1 MNDIAPFKP
10 KRMAL
15 KPATDPNPDI
25 VFRFFLWLLDF
36 EFLRVMDDNF
46 AVVESGIKAIGPL
59 LFFDRDVGGGD
70 GPDEGARCN
79 YGMEQLPARLVRFAS
94 ELCNRVPGDRI
105 VTVKRVI
112 SDLTDSWSRRAG
124 CVNEVLQTK
133 EYFDGLNTAECGYCP
148 DPEYTDTAERPGLLT
163 LSISICRSALRDL
176 FPFGTMSQFPSSN
189 REA

>member
-1 MNDIAPFKP
+1 MNDIAPFQP

-15 KPATDPNPDI
+15 EPATDPNPDI
-25 VFRFFLWLLDF
+25 VFRFFLRLLDF

-46 AVVESGIKAIGPL
+46 AVVESGIKAIGPR
-59 LFFDRDVGGGD
+59 LFFDRDVGGWKEHD
-70 GPDEGARCN
+70 ASN
-79 YGMEQLPARLVRFAS
+79 YGMEQLPARLVQFAS

-112 SDLTDSWSRRAG
+112 SDLTDSWSRRAAW
-124 CVNEVLQTK
+124 VNEVLHTK
-133 EYFDGLNTAECGYCP
+133 EHFDGLSTVKCGYCS

-163 LSISICRSALRDL
+163 LSISICRSALREL

>member
-1 MNDIAPFKP
+1 MNTAPFKP

-15 KPATDPNPDI
+15 EPATDPNSDI

-46 AVVESGIKAIGPL
+46 AVVESGIKAIGPRL
-59 LFFDRDVGGGD
+59 SLIGMWGVEMGQTKEHD
-70 GPDEGARCN
+70 ASN
-79 YGMEQLPARLVRFAS
+79 YGMEQLPAPLVQFAS

-105 VTVKRVI
+105 VTVKLVI
-112 SDLTDSWSRRAG
+112 SDLTDSWSGRAG
-124 CVNEVLQTK
+124 WLNEVLHTK
-133 EYFDGLNTAECGYCP
+133 EYLDGLSTAKCGYCP

-163 LSISICRSALRDL
+163 LSISIGRSALRDL
-176 FPFGTMSQFPSSN
+176 FPFGMMSQFPSSN

>member
-1 MNDIAPFKP
+1 MNDIVPFKP

-15 KPATDPNPDI
+15 KPATDPNPGI

-46 AVVESGIKAIGPL
+46 AVVESGIKAIGPR

-70 GPDEGARCN
+70 GPDEGARSN
-79 YGMEQLPARLVRFAS
+79 YGMEQLPARLVHFAS

-124 CVNEVLQTK
+124 WVNEVLHTK
-133 EYFDGLNTAECGYCP
+133 EYFDGLSTAKCGYCP
-148 DPEYTDTAERPGLLT
+148 DPEYTDTAERP
-163 LSISICRSALRDL
+163 SLRGSEWL
-176 FPFGTMSQFPSSN
+176 PFVDK
-189 REA
+189 RH